1 MDPDDPRWREHL
13 DIVTAWGEASAG
25 NQTPPPTDEQL
36 WAASRIRADLNLPEQ
51 IDTELLE
58 QLREAFDNGRKPTRI
73 DLQAVADALHERG
86 HHAYVEHTG
95 GNTATLYAGRQAP
108 DRHGDPRWSAA
119 AGPGWFD
126 APGHRNPSADTSEFV
141 VGPDSDDTWAVTVPE
156 RTSMR
161 ELVDLIVAVIDEV
174 KARRARFVQAADA
187 ARDAMWATFAQ
198 RYPEVTTGDLAP
210 GADVVFVA
218 ESDRLLAGWLDDNW
232 PGTRMVPAHVAA
244 MVSGA
249 HPADRADRRS

>member
-58 QLREAFDNGRKPTRI
+58 QLREAFDNGHKPTRI
-73 DLQAVADALHERG
+73 DLQEVADALHERG

-108 DRHGDPRWSAA
+108 
-119 AGPGWFD
+119 
-126 APGHRNPSADTSEFV
+126 SADTSEFI

-156 RTSMR
+156 RTTMR
-161 ELVDLIVAVIDEV
+161 DLVDLIMAVIDEV
-174 KARRARFVQAADA
+174 ETRRARFVQAADA
-187 ARDAMWATFAQ
+187 
-198 RYPEVTTGDLAP
+198 
-210 GADVVFVA
+210 
-218 ESDRLLAGWLDDNW
+218 
-232 PGTRMVPAHVAA
+232 
-244 MVSGA
+244 
-249 HPADRADRRS
+249 